1 MMNKFKFTLSP
12 LETVCATLLGGLLVH
27 FAFGEPWFNSYVF
40 ALLGAGL
47 FWFLD
52 SVFHLVKHG
61 VSLIRQIR
69 QARKAYA
76 KFTMTVGSRA
86 DRKDLLESEDKYEV

>member
-1 MMNKFKFTLSP
+1 MKNKFKSTLSP
-12 LETVCATLLGGLLVH
+12 LETVCAIVCGGLLVH
-27 FAFGEPWFNSYVF
+27 IVFNQPWFNSYVY

-61 VSLIRQIR
+61 VFLIRQIR

-76 KFTMTVGSRA
+76 KLTMTVGSRA
-86 DRKDLLESEDKYEV
+86 DRKDLLESEDK